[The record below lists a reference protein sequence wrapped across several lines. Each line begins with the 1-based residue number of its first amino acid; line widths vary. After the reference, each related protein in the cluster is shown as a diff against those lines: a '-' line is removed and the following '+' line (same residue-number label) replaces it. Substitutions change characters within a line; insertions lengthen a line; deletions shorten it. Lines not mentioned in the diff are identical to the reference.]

1 MISEIKAGERFY
13 QPVVLRLQKVG
24 TSSNGGA
31 FAKGTVEDNSGKVQF
46 IAFEK
51 DIVNRL
57 RNLEGPK
64 AYVIA
69 GPVDIV
75 KYSSNLA
82 LQVIIQKLD
91 PIMPEDDISNLVPVG
106 DFDITQYQA
115 KLAGLIEGIRT
126 PSLRMLL
133 QKIFSGKFYE
143 DFCKN
148 PAGTKLHHAYLGGL
162 LQHSV
167 DVASLASLMAGE
179 IGGADKDI
187 VVAGALLHDIGKVRE
202 ISAGIGFP
210 YTTEGRLLGHIT
222 LSVFLVR
229 EAAMELKVPLPALQ
243 NLEHVIL
250 AHHGDNEKGS
260 PMACATKEAFIV
272 HYADEINAV
281 MNQFERKNK
290 KLQWDFNPM
299 LKRYLLLNKEN

>member
-24 TSSNGGA
+24 TSSNGGV

-148 PAGTKLHHAYLGGL
+148 PAGTKMHHAYLGGL

-299 LKRYLLLNKEN
+299 LKRYLLLNKEI

>member
-13 QPVVLRLQKVG
+13 QAVVLRLQKVG
-24 TSSNGGA
+24 TSSNGGV

-299 LKRYLLLNKEN
+299 LKRYLLLNKEI

>member
-24 TSSNGGA
+24 TSSNGGV

-187 VVAGALLHDIGKVRE
+187 AVAGALLHDIGKVRE

-229 EAAMELKVPLPALQ
+229 EAALELKVPLPALQ

-299 LKRYLLLNKEN
+299 LKRYLLLNKEI

>member
-24 TSSNGGA
+24 TSSNGGV

-106 DFDITQYQA
+106 GFDITQYQA

-148 PAGTKLHHAYLGGL
+148 PAGTKMHHAYLGGL